1 MRRGTGRQS
10 YTHRS
15 MRIARVL
22 SRLNLG
28 GPARQVEA
36 GDPLL
41 VRRGHV
47 VRVFC
52 GEPQPG
58 EGDLF
63 DDVRARGVDVVRVPG
78 LSRGPALL
86 GDLRALAF
94 LARELRAFRPDVVH
108 THASKA
114 GVLGRLAAPRAAARV
129 HTFHGHVLEGYF
141 SRPIAR
147 LLALVERTLA
157 RHTDVVVAVARATAD
172 DLVRLAVCAHER
184 IVVSPPG
191 VRLDEF
197 QALAPLPADR
207 AARVA
212 LGLVPERFTV
222 AFVGRLAAVKR
233 PAFAGAVLR
242 ELVALGVDAQLVVAG
257 DGALAHELVAAAGA
271 AAERVRLLGAR
282 SELGEVYAAS
292 DAVLSCSVNEGLPVA
307 LIEAAAAARPA
318 VALDVGGIRELVV
331 HDVSGR
337 LLPHDASPAAV
348 AAELAELARA
358 PARARDLGL
367 AARERALAHEPSALA
382 DRLVAI
388 YERALAEHAT
398 RTVRMHT
405 CGS

>member
-1 MRRGTGRQS
+1 
-10 YTHRS
+10 

-41 VRRGHV
+41 ARRGHV

-52 GEPQPG
+52 GEPETG

-63 DDVRARGVDVVRVPG
+63 EALRARGVDVVRVPG
-78 LSRGPALL
+78 LARGPALL
-86 GDLRALAF
+86 ADARALAF
-94 LARELRAFRPDVVH
+94 LVRELRAFRPDVVH

-114 GVLGRLAAPRAAARV
+114 GLLGRLAAPRGAARV

-141 SRPIAR
+141 ARPLAR
-147 LLALVERTLA
+147 GLALLERRLA
-157 RHTDVVVAVARATAD
+157 RRTDVIVAVSRATAD
-172 DLVRLAVCAHER
+172 DLVRLGVCSAER

-191 VRLDEF
+191 VRLEAF
-197 QALAPLPADR
+197 TALEPLPADL
-207 AARVA
+207 AARTA
-212 LGLVPERFTV
+212 LGLASGRFTI

-242 ELVALGVDAQLVVAG
+242 ELEALGVVAQLVVAG
-257 DGALAHELVAAAGA
+257 DGALAHELVQAAGA
-271 AAERVRLLGAR
+271 SAPHVHLLGAR
-282 SELGEVYAAS
+282 ADLAPVYAAS
-292 DAVLSCSVNEGLPVA
+292 DAVLSCSANEGLPVA

-318 VALDVGGIRELVV
+318 VAVDVGGIRELVE
-331 HDVSGR
+331 HEVSGLVLHR
-337 LLPHDASPAAV
+337 DATSAAV
-348 AAELAELARA
+348 AAALARLARDPALARA
-358 PARARDLGL
+358 QGL
-367 AARERALAHEPSALA
+367 AARARARAHEPSALA

-388 YERALAEHAT
+388 YDRAAARH
-398 RTVRMHT
+398 TVLHPEAHT